1 MVLEEIMKVHIH
13 TLTPD
18 DTIGAALQLCRDHK
32 IRHIPI
38 LDADHTLAGLVTDR
52 DIKDATPSILK
63 QENGSEQLNKPLSLI
78 MKTNVITGH
87 PLDFVEDAAATFY
100 EHHISC
106 LPVVQNGKVIGLVT
120 ETDVLHTF
128 VELTGVNQPGS
139 RVEVRVENRAGV
151 LYEILHVMHHRRVNV
166 QSVLVYPDRTAATHK
181 VIVLHIRTMNP
192 VGVIDDLKK
201 EGHEVLWPNMPG
213 IRS

>member
-18 DTIGAALQLCRDHK
+18 DTIGTALQLCRDHK

-52 DIKDATPSILK
+52 DIKEATPSILK

-78 MKTNVITGH
+78 MKANVITGH

-181 VIVLHIRTMNP
+181 VIVLRIRTMNP

>member
-1 MVLEEIMKVHIH
+1 MVLEEIMKIHIH

-18 DTIGAALQLCRDHK
+18 DTIGAALQLCRDYK

-38 LDADHTLAGLVTDR
+38 LDTDHTLAGLVTDR

-106 LPVVQNGKVIGLVT
+106 MPVVQNGKVIGLVT

-151 LYEILHVMHHRRVNV
+151 LYEILHVMHHRKVNV

-181 VIVLHIRTMNP
+181 VIVLRIRTMNP
-192 VGVIDDLKK
+192 IGVIDDLKK

>member
-1 MVLEEIMKVHIH
+1 MVLEEIMKIHIH

-18 DTIGAALQLCRDHK
+18 DTIGAALQLCRDYK

-38 LDADHTLAGLVTDR
+38 LDTDHTLAGLVTDR

-100 EHHISC
+100 GHHISC
-106 LPVVQNGKVIGLVT
+106 MPVVQNGKVIGLVT

-151 LYEILHVMHHRRVNV
+151 LYEILHVMHHRKVNV

-181 VIVLHIRTMNP
+181 VIVLRIRTMNP
-192 VGVIDDLKK
+192 IGVIDDLKK